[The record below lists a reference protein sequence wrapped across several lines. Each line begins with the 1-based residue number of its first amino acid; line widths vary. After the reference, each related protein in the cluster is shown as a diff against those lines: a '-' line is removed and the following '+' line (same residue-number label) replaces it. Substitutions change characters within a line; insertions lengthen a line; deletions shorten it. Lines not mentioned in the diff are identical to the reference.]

1 MLAIQTSPLI
11 EKQAILFAVRK
22 RMIGRRAYS
31 DSSDTVRS
39 FQKEKL
45 LNRGNSEHGETPKQ
59 KIECSNARE
68 NPSS

>member
-31 DSSDTVRS
+31 DSVRS

>member
-1 MLAIQTSPLI
+1 MIAIQLSPLI
-11 EKQAILFAVRK
+11 EKQAILFALRK

-31 DSSDTVRS
+31 DNSDSMRS
-39 FQKEKL
+39 VQKEKL

-59 KIECSNARE
+59 KIECNNARE